1 MQVRKRKKLKKAVM
15 ADKDD
20 DKKSVNVFV
29 DGVSMSGEAEIK
41 NDNNRSAEND
51 TEKPEGEEVNNSE

>member
-1 MQVRKRKKLKKAVM
+1 M

-29 DGVSMSGEAEIK
+29 DGVSMSGKAEIK